1 MKHYPETCGECG
13 RIIPELEP
21 ATRMMQQ
28 YPSRRRSQKLE
39 LVCIDCMPQHRSP
52 ISTCKGCN
60 RPLRLLSGFAG
71 PYCNDRCFQRAR
83 HGGVLRNYDAK
94 FVK

>member
-1 MKHYPETCGECG
+1 MKYYPETCGECG

-21 ATRMMQQ
+21 ATRMMLQ

-39 LVCIDCMPQHRSP
+39 LVCSDCMPLHSSP

-71 PYCNDRCFQRAR
+71 PYCSDRCFQRVR
-83 HGGVLRNYDAK
+83 CGEVLRNYDAK